1 VGVHLRIGG
10 RPSVALGVR
19 RFLEYA
25 RARNDVWF
33 ATREEIARWWIANPP
48 AAGQLEPAYEGRA

>member
-1 VGVHLRIGG
+1 
-10 RPSVALGVR
+10 VALGVR

-33 ATREEIARWWIANPP
+33 ATREEIARWWVANPP
-48 AAGQLEPAYEGRA
+48 AAGQLQPAYEGRA